1 MLLAASVLIGIQLA
15 APKQNNFSR
24 RTQVQYF
31 RVLDNLK
38 KIRKRGLKTVSI
50 DEAAPLGID
59 DLLCIALPDNLE
71 RCFRQLAGVAGRV
84 AFCDKLA
91 FLSAKTR
98 APYENV
104 GQIVVSEA
112 VAGQL
117 CSEIDGLKARGAI
130 VHIALWTPLNDHIR
144 FFEHC
149 APVDFWSGRFVR
161 VPDDMELSAFLKTG
175 LFRGEDREQRIDA
188 ERCGTREQDIALT
201 IKNLVRQK
209 VSLTSG
215 LARSH
220 AQSYADVLSEYL
232 PAGEEYDL
240 LVMSGRWEKG
250 NARKTRVK
258 IASELAAGG
267 RNRKL
272 LFLLYCDWG
281 IKSRV
286 EGFGCDKEAG
296 HLLVRNVPASALFA
310 RAGTVYSDN
319 PHICAEAVLH
329 GKPTQSLSDL
339 IGDIAGVSY
348 QHAWSE
354 AKSAASES
362 AFTSSLLDPETY
374 FFDCG
379 RQEFV
384 SLEALLSRLETLNK
398 LEPLE
403 DISQII
409 GERVVQI
416 WPERAIVL
424 GRAGYLDQAVE
435 LVNYLALHFPGTN
448 ICPGTVHA
456 KAVFQY
462 LNEDTEDLNR
472 SMSAID
478 DMSTFDRIVPIVLYA
493 RFQSGEFDEIQN
505 ISNAYVRKC
514 LRRIHKD
521 TSVKNL
527 KNLERVLNC
536 LYELD
541 QLLSSYGR
549 SCMNHDTR
557 AAIADC
563 LAALFGGWSKLWVAE
578 RIAARSFS
586 RSAIKLLHR
595 EDYNIPDRLVQ
606 LFVRHNKNAI
616 MYHVSLLNL
625 LNNNEIIT
633 EEHMSGR
640 QRIMVDVAENTA
652 KEFQRQGIAR
662 KLDPVYWANL
672 MSFIAVG
679 YDCKAMQND
688 RFFELEKQLEKHLT
702 GGPSPIE
709 TAFLFSG
716 IAKLMSGY
724 IKALEQLA
732 VSNAPISGLACDFL
746 REVVLIAQ
754 KRFKS
759 NATIQQ
765 DLIRVY
771 SRLRDW
777 DEVEKRLVSAG
788 NGFKPNMHIKRMFSD
803 HLFAQG
809 RFAEGLAQ
817 LEQGEVMIRT
827 NMLKRADNPSFF
839 KQLNDLSSDHARK
852 KFYKSCADLLSTCPQ
867 PENPKGVVFV
877 LPYDAQNT
885 MAMGIPVMGELRKR
899 DYATIYLGTGIL
911 PENPTGIPEID
922 KYHGIVSYD
931 YTTLHDELYYDRT
944 LKNEWKI
951 DWKNKVLECDGVNYF
966 QGVFEY
972 LANRYRRFDIDIEKA
987 PIQKFFYTQ
996 LLKCDR
1002 AVTICKDIQNNP
1014 ALKGLPV
1021 RFMAV
1026 SAQTSPSYIYK
1037 EFCAEVGYRD
1047 DMHLVFHI
1055 NGYEN
1060 YFSNLGTKVASTM
1073 GVRDMTVR
1081 PFIRSPLIVRRDML
1095 ELPANSEVEKERL
1108 KSVLTAD
1115 RVGVVGQTPV
1125 VAAVEKRIREH
1136 RERGGKV
1143 VVCYGKVLCDLGVP
1157 YDGGPAHRDILD
1169 WVNHT
1174 IECARKSDAL
1184 VLIKPHPHEMRPEI
1198 ARHLTQ
1204 TLFEG
1209 ITVDI
1214 PDNVILLGHDWFN
1227 NSRLKDMMDVA
1238 ILWNGT
1244 SCLEMSVWGLPVVI
1258 CAHFGVIDY
1267 PVNLIAPE
1275 SRADYERMIC
1285 APESLKQHPDS
1296 AGLAIDYLQ
1305 KMGGEA
1311 VFSPYRYCPRPATN
1325 DPVGHYYWMEEDIEK
1340 WQGPGDPWVEKM
1352 ADEYVRSFTPG
1363 ERGVATEKDYEL
1375 YRTYKHGHGTAI

>member
-1 MLLAASVLIGIQLA
+1 M
-15 APKQNNFSR
+15 
-24 RTQVQYF
+24 QYS

-38 KIRKRGLKTVSI
+38 RFRKRGLETVSFE
-50 DEAAPLGID
+50 EASPLGID

-71 RCFRQLAGVAGRV
+71 RCFRQLASVKGRF
-84 AFCDKLA
+84 AFCDKVA
-91 FLSAKTR
+91 FQSVKTR
-98 APYENV
+98 VQYENV
-104 GQIVVSEA
+104 GQLIVSEA
-112 VAGQL
+112 LAGL
-117 CSEIDGLKARGAI
+117 LGDEIDGLKSRGTV
-130 VHIALWTPLNDHIR
+130 VHVAFLSPLNDHTR
-144 FFEHC
+144 FREHC
-149 APVDFWSGRFVR
+149 AAVDFWSGRLVR
-161 VPDDMELSAFLKTG
+161 VPDDPDLRSFLKAP
-175 LFRGEDREQRIDA
+175 LFKDKKQENRVDGERDKA
-188 ERCGTREQDIALT
+188 WEQDIAE
-201 IKNLVRQK
+201 KVGDLVRRN

-220 AQSYADVLSEYL
+220 AQSYSDVLAEYL
-232 PAGEEYDL
+232 PAGEDYDL
-240 LVMSGRWEKG
+240 VVMNDGSETRT
-250 NARKTRVK
+250 ARKKRIK
-258 IASELAAGG
+258 IAKELAARGS
-267 RNRKL
+267 NRKL
-272 LFLLYCDWG
+272 LFLLYRDWES
-281 IKSRV
+281 KSRL
-286 EGFGCDKEAG
+286 ESFGYAKEAD
-296 HLLVRNVPASALFA
+296 HFLIKNVPACALFA
-310 RAGTVYSDN
+310 QAAMVYCDN
-319 PHICAEAVLH
+319 PHICAEARLH
-329 GKPTQSLSDL
+329 GKSTQDLSGLIALVMGESGSLTRAE
-339 IGDIAGVSY
+339 I
-348 QHAWSE
+348 E
-354 AKSAASES
+354 TPASEFT
-362 AFTSSLLDPETY
+362 FTSPLLDPETY
-374 FFDCG
+374 FYDCA
-379 RQEFV
+379 REEFV
-384 SLEALLSRLETLNK
+384 ALDTLLSRLSVINT
-398 LEPLE
+398 LEPIE
-403 DISQII
+403 EISQIV
-409 GERVVQI
+409 GEKVVRI
-416 WPERAIVL
+416 WSERAVVL

-435 LVNYLALHFPGTN
+435 LATYLARYFPGTN
-448 ICPGTVHA
+448 IGPGAVHA
-456 KAVFQY
+456 KAVLQY
-462 LNEDTEDLNR
+462 LNKDYEGLNHHYSAVDDL
-472 SMSAID
+472 SA
-478 DMSTFDRIVPIVLYA
+478 FDRYLPIILYS
-493 RFQSGEFDEIQN
+493 RFQSGEFDEIQS
-505 ISNAYVRKC
+505 ISNAYVRHC
-514 LRRIHKD
+514 VHRIHID
-521 TSVKNL
+521 TTVKNQKRL
-527 KNLERVLNC
+527 DRVLNC

-549 SCMNHDTR
+549 SCMDHNTR
-557 AAIADC
+557 VAIADC
-563 LAALFGGWSKLWVAE
+563 LAALFTGWRKLWVAE
-578 RIAARSFS
+578 RIAARSLS

-595 EDYNIPDRLVQ
+595 EDFDIPDRLVK
-606 LFVRHNKNAI
+606 LFVQHNKNAL

-625 LNNNEIIT
+625 MNNNEIIT

-640 QRIMVDVAENTA
+640 QRIMADVADHA
-652 KEFQRQGIAR
+652 AREFQRQGLAR
-662 KLDPVYWANL
+662 KLDPVFWANL

-679 YDCKAMQND
+679 YDCSAMRSE
-688 RFFELEKQLEKHLT
+688 RFFELEKILEKHLT

-709 TAFLFSG
+709 TAFLYSG

-724 IKALEQLA
+724 IRALEQLS
-732 VSNAPISGLACDFL
+732 VSNSPTSVLACDFL
-746 REVVLIAQ
+746 REVVKIAQ

-771 SRLRDW
+771 ARLREW
-777 DEVEKRLVSAG
+777 DEVENRLVSAG
-788 NGFKPNMHIKRMFSD
+788 KGFAPNVHVKRMFSD

-809 RFAEGLAQ
+809 RLTEGLAQ
-817 LEQGEVMIRT
+817 LEAGGVLVRT

-885 MAMGIPVMGELRKR
+885 MAMGVPVMGELRKR
-899 DYATIYLGTGIL
+899 GYATIYLGTGIL
-911 PENPTGIPEID
+911 PENLTGIAEID
-922 KYHGIVSYD
+922 KYHGILSYD
-931 YTTLHDELYYDRT
+931 YTTLHDETYYDRT

-987 PIQKFFYTQ
+987 PVQKFFYSQ

-1002 AVTICKDIQNNP
+1002 AVTICNDIQNNP

-1095 ELPANSEVEKERL
+1095 ELPADSQVERERL

-1115 RVGVVGQTPV
+1115 RVGVVGQTPIV
-1125 VAAVEKRIREH
+1125 DAVEKRIREH
-1136 RERGGKV
+1136 RAKGGKV
-1143 VVCYGKVLCDLGVP
+1143 IVCYGKVLCDLGVP

-1174 IECARKSDAL
+1174 IDCARKSDAL
-1184 VLIKPHPHEMRPEI
+1184 VLIKPHPHELRPEI

-1204 TLFEG
+1204 SLFEG
-1209 ITVDI
+1209 ITVEL

-1258 CAHFGVIDY
+1258 CSHFGVIDY
-1267 PVNLIAPE
+1267 PVDLIAPK

-1285 APESLKQHPDS
+1285 APERLKQHPDS

-1305 KMGGEA
+1305 KMGGET

-1325 DPVGHYYWMEEDIEK
+1325 DPVGDYYWMEEDIEE
-1340 WQGPGDPWVEKM
+1340 WQGPGDRLVEKM
-1352 ADEYVRSFTPG
+1352 ADEYLRSFAPG
-1363 ERGVATEKDYEL
+1363 ERGVAGEQDYEL
-1375 YRTYKHGHGTAI
+1375 YRAFKHGHGTAI